1 MSWSRLVPVNVSLI
15 YCLFATCVIAHAE
28 EMAYPARQRLLE
40 YRVELDALRR
50 QFGGSRRLPDVR
62 FFLFGMGSRPK
73 LVYKSGSLL
82 DSSTGKMLRQ
92 WLVKSETIVPP
103 DYCVSITTT
112 GDSRVRIVEDDQ
124 AIWIEEEGRRKPV
137 EHSQIPIRLPGFGEY
152 RYPRVL
158 RVLHQELL
166 VNLIDGKPVPNYFA
180 YSRPWYRDGA
190 MVAMCLK
197 ATGNLG
203 LIKDWVL
210 GLTEPYDR
218 NNGGE
223 READNL
229 GQALYLISLVSDRN
243 HSLVPR
249 ILRELPRWEVQGPG
263 GKYIQGRS
271 DFAAHPAYQ
280 TKWAKYRPD
289 LPGASRPVRD
299 TCHSRLVLGAVLD
312 GVQRF
317 LRQGARCERPGT
329 VSLSRLG
336 LRPLPRQRMRVP
348 LVTATT
354 RSPGNRRPAS
364 AIRGHEGHRARSLSA
379 SGWPP
384 HTPGMRRKSSSIFL
398 SRRSRQPL
406 SQDSNKRTQPM
417 KTIEWPSDSVCMR
430 MARRFSKVRIDH
442 VRVPATDI

>member
-1 MSWSRLVPVNVSLI
+1 
-15 YCLFATCVIAHAE
+15 
-28 EMAYPARQRLLE
+28 MAYPARQRLLE
-40 YRVELDALRR
+40 YRTELDALRR
-50 QFGGSRRLPDVR
+50 QFGGSRRLPDVP

-137 EHSQIPIRLPGFGEY
+137 ERSQIPIRLPGFGEY

-190 MVAMCLK
+190 MVAMCLR

-210 GLTEPYDR
+210 GLTDPYDR

-280 TKWAKYRPD
+280 TKWAKYGLTSLGLPD
-289 LPGASRPVRD
+289 PYVIPAIPDSYSALFWMAYRDSYVKGQDANDRGSYPYLGWACDHFHGAYASPISNRDYPLTWEQEASQARYEGMKVIGEEFVRQRLAAPHTWHAAEVFLD
-299 TCHSRLVLGAVLD
+299 LLEQKKPPAVKSRLEQKNAAYENDRVAK
-312 GVQRF
+312 RF
-317 LRQGARCERPGT
+317 CLYENGQ
-329 VSLSRLG
+329 
-336 LRPLPRQRMRVP
+336 
-348 LVTATT
+348 
-354 RSPGNRRPAS
+354 
-364 AIRGHEGHRARSLSA
+364 
-379 SGWPP
+379 
-384 HTPGMRRKSSSIFL
+384 KIF
-398 SRRSRQPL
+398 
-406 SQDSNKRTQPM
+406 
-417 KTIEWPSDSVCMR
+417 
-430 MARRFSKVRIDH
+430 
-442 VRVPATDI
+442 